1 MIHYKQRI
9 ARMAEELIS
18 DFLKYD
24 CRDMNLRILEER
36 ERYVI
41 TISGSC
47 QDMRREKANRIK
59 KLLNQP
65 RNPQMEEYYW
75 SLSGDSDVE
84 SEFALLGIMS
94 DHAELDYDEK
104 SMFLSIKLTRSK

>member
-1 MIHYKQRI
+1 MIHDKQRI

-36 ERYVI
+36 DRYEIVI
-41 TISGSC
+41 YGPC
-47 QDMRREKANRIK
+47 QNIRREKVNRIR

-84 SEFALLGIMS
+84 SEFALLGIMT
-94 DHAELDYDEK
+94 DHVELDYDEK
-104 SMFLSIKLTRSK
+104 SMCLSIKLIRRK